1 MDYIEI
7 IRKLVA
13 WCLLATALL
22 FLLTGF
28 GISYPQIVDPLTLGL
43 LGKAISFRVHE
54 VLWAPF
60 LLLLIVHVGS
70 RFLPK
75 SRR

>member
-1 MDYIEI
+1 MDHAEI

-13 WCLLATALL
+13 WCLLATAL
-22 FLLTGF
+22 FFILTGF

-60 LLLLIVHVGS
+60 LLLLVVHVGS

-75 SRR
+75 SGR